1 MQEPHHLPLFFLIY
15 PRNKRITEYSPG
27 QKHQFQPL
35 LMLPQAC
42 PVSGVHRKVTF
53 LVSLTPHFCLAVVI
67 IILILQSRKSNLRL
81 TTTHPA
87 NLSQPVFTLGCS
99 ERPVIFIFME
109 QGLTDPLMPGMLGF
123 CLKFGVSY
131 YPELLDIP
139 EHSPLCHPTKSHFC

>member
-27 QKHQFQPL
+27 QKHQLQPL

-42 PVSGVHRKVTF
+42 PVSGLHSKVTF
-53 LVSLTPHFCLAVVI
+53 LVSLPPHFCLVVGI
-67 IILILQSRKSNLRL
+67 IILILQWRKSNLRL

-87 NLSQPVFTLGCS
+87 NLSQLVFTLGRS
-99 ERPVIFIFME
+99 ERPVIFVFME
-109 QGLTDPLMPGMLGF
+109 QGLTDPLMSGMLGF
-123 CLKFGVSY
+123 CPKSGVSH

-139 EHSPLCHPTKSHFC
+139 EHSPLCHPPKAHFC